1 MSIEPTLATVSVV
14 DPDPSDRLSLE
25 PLITRCGW
33 RAKFFTCAA
42 ELLAAPSAP
51 APGCLLLDLHL
62 PGMGSLELHSL
73 LTRRHE
79 LSIIFTTDRIDI
91 PAIVSAMKAGAVD
104 VLTKPLHEEAVANT
118 IAAALERSRQRMR
131 HQAQLE
137 QIRERYATLSSRER
151 QVMALVVSGWMNK
164 QVSGRLNISVITVK
178 AHRGRMMRKMGASSL
193 AQLVHDA
200 NALNIARVPPRR
212 GSTNIPVGLSLEGQ
226 MHPCL

>member
-1 MSIEPTLATVSVV
+1 MSIEPTLATVSVI
-14 DPDPSDRLSLE
+14 DPDRCDRISLE

-33 RAKFFTCAA
+33 QPKFFACAA
-42 ELLAAPSAP
+42 ELLAAPSTP

-62 PGMGSLELHSL
+62 PGIGSPELHSL
-73 LTRRHE
+73 LAQRHE

-91 PAIVSAMKAGAVD
+91 PAIVWAMKSGAVD

-131 HQAQLE
+131 HQAQLA
-137 QIRERYATLSSRER
+137 QVRERYATLSSRER
-151 QVMALVVSGWMNK
+151 QVMALVVSGWLNK

-178 AHRGRMMRKMGASSL
+178 AHRGRMMRKMAASSL
-193 AQLVHDA
+193 AQLVDDA
-200 NALNIARVPPRR
+200 NALNIARVSPRA
-212 GSTNIPVGLSLEGQ
+212 GSTNTVVGLSLEGQ